1 MKWYDVNGT
10 FISTT
15 SSSSSPATL
24 TSPGTNTWGFA
35 QISGVAPSNAA
46 YVQPNVTINAL
57 GTSSYWIDA
66 ASVES
71 ALPVLSASV
80 SGTNNTTASLTTT
93 YPHNFTVGNF
103 ISVSGLGAPYDGTFL
118 ITATTSTVPYTVQ
131 YTVPSNSA
139 STINNLGYMAS
150 ANSNFEDAKA
160 IKITPSANRI
170 NLVLNPSVETSTNNW
185 GNTSCTLATTSGGL
199 YGSNA
204 LQVTCS
210 TGTTAIMGVYPNS
223 GGARLPV
230 LPGYQYTFSIYVKDQ
245 TVGTTIQPSIE
256 WYSLPTGGSAYSSFT
271 GTATAVNTSGWTRV
285 TVTATAPTPPSATV
299 MYATP
304 TVYTGTA
311 VANGTRFLVDG
322 ALFEV
327 STSSTPLPYF
337 DGSYDGQNY
346 EANRDS
352 VWEGTAHASRSH
364 LYTNRVVTSGKLDS
378 ILANGIYYA

>member
-1 MKWYDVNGT
+1 
-10 FISTT
+10 
-15 SSSSSPATL
+15 
-24 TSPGTNTWGFA
+24 
-35 QISGVAPSNAA
+35 
-46 YVQPNVTINAL
+46 
-57 GTSSYWIDA
+57 
-66 ASVES
+66 
-71 ALPVLSASV
+71 LSASV

-170 NLVLNPSVETSTNNW
+170 NLILNPSVETSTNYWASYNA
-185 GNTSCTLATTSGGL
+185 SLATTSSGL

-204 LQVTCS
+204 LQITCS
-210 TGTTAIMGVYPNS
+210 TGTTAITGVYAGVSTNAVTRIPT
-223 GGARLPV
+223 
-230 LPGYQYTFSIYVKDQ
+230 LPGYQYTFSVYVKDVS
-245 TVGTTIQPSIE
+245 VGTTVQTNIE
-256 WYSLPTGGSAYSSFT
+256 WYSLSTGGSSYSIGY
-271 GTATAVNTSGWTRV
+271 GTATAINTSGWTRV